1 MTILTIA
8 VGALFVMTGGVKV
21 VGLKQ
26 SLEIRDH
33 FAMSP
38 SLWRMVGTLET
49 AGGIGVI
56 VGLAWNPIR
65 VAALIGLVLL
75 MLGAIVS
82 RIRVKDPVVWL
93 VVDAAT
99 LALVV
104 VTLCLSL

>member
-1 MTILTIA
+1 MTILSIA
-8 VGALFVMTGGVKV
+8 VGVLFVMTGGVKV

-38 SLWRMVGTLET
+38 GLWRVVGTLET
-49 AGGIGVI
+49 AGGVGV
-56 VGLAWNPIR
+56 VLGLAWTPIG

-75 MLGAIVS
+75 LLGAIAS
-82 RIRVKDPVVWL
+82 RIRVKDPFGWL

>member
-8 VGALFVMTGGVKV
+8 VGALFVITGGVKV

-33 FAMSP
+33 FAMTP
-38 SLWRMVGTLET
+38 GLWRSIGILET
-49 AGGIGVI
+49 AGGVGTI
-56 VGLAWNPIR
+56 VGLAWTPIG

-82 RIRVKDPVVWL
+82 RIRVKDPIGWL
-93 VVDAAT
+93 AVDAGT